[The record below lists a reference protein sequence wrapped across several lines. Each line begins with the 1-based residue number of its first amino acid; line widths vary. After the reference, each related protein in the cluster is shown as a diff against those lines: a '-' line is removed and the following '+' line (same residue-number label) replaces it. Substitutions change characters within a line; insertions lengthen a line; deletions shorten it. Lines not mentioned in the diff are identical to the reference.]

1 MKRLLLLSALFILA
15 CTSDTKK
22 SNESWLFVHTA
33 ENAQVTNSTTIM
45 IPLTRDVFAFTDRP
59 YRKHLYLNGKQYASL
74 WSTDG
79 TNSFKTDPPN
89 AVLTWVDKD
98 EVKELEV
105 IITNTNFNEGYII
118 YSIKENSEM
127 VVDTIKNVSFFV
139 DQVRNPNVLEKQVTD
154 PVFWDNGSA
163 NVY

>member
-1 MKRLLLLSALFILA
+1 MNIKKLFLLSGFLVFA

-22 SNESWLFVHTA
+22 SDKSWLFVHTA
-33 ENAQVTNSTTIM
+33 ENAQVINSTAIIM
-45 IPLTRDVFAFTDRP
+45 PLTRDIFAFTDRP

-127 VVDTIKNVSFFV
+127 VVDTIKNVSLFV
-139 DQVRNPNVLEKQVTD
+139 DSSL
-154 PVFWDNGSA
+154 FAGSG
-163 NVY
+163 NLTFSKTYDHIIPSQ